1 MQNEVH
7 EAPIQCSPKYLGMSS
22 CYSFKNQYCKKLL
35 IYVNDPLYKI
45 LNLVAY
51 ITWYK
56 MLMLADFMKK
66 IFRNMKHD

>member
-1 MQNEVH
+1 
-7 EAPIQCSPKYLGMSS
+7 MSS
-22 CYSFKNQYCKKLL
+22 YYSFKNQYCKKLL
-35 IYVNDPLYKI
+35 IYVTDPLYKI

-66 IFRNMKHD
+66 MFRNMKHD